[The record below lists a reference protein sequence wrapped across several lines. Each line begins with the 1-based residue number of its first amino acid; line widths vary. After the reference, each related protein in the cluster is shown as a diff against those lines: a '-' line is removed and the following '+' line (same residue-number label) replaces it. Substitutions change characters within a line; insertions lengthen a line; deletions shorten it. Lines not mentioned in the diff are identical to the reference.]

1 MRDNRELKELKADFT
16 NYIDILTSND
26 YKHHSNISEIINIFG
41 NNIKCDRAIKE
52 YIMSNDEIIKDIASY
67 AINELFNSKNFIEN
81 F

>member
-26 YKHHSNISEIINIFG
+26 YKHYSNISEIINIFG

>member
-1 MRDNRELKELKADFT
+1 MRDNRELKELRADFT

-26 YKHHSNISEIINIFG
+26 YKHHSNITEIINIFG
-41 NNIKCDRAIKE
+41 NNIKCDKAIKE
-52 YIMSNDEIIKDIASY
+52 YIMSNDEIIKDIANY